1 MKFRVEIVVENDA
14 GGVTK
19 RLVALEKSC
28 DLPDG
33 VSVGLGMTMTDGKEI
48 LQAVQCSY
56 IDEQVK
62 TISRCHANCLK
73 CKEPMKRKDAWD
85 MTYRTVYGK
94 YTLTTDRLFTCC
106 EDGRKSFSPLAA
118 ALKTHTHPEL
128 DYLQAKWSSLISYG
142 QSLGILEDVLPIEGA
157 ISLSGMKTKVHEI
170 GLRIEGEHCAI
181 KYEDDMSANDKASE
195 TQPQTCVMVADA
207 GRIRAKVTK
216 EEGPRWFGAMVAKT
230 IGADSRCHAYV
241 QQLVESD
248 GERLVTFLE
257 QRNNLSNVELTIL
270 TDGGGDVKAASA
282 LHEKECLKILDW
294 FHLAMYF
301 QIILQIATRLKRW
314 RYNDKLTVLEEI
326 KHIKWKFWNGQ
337 QEAAL
342 DRIRLLAIWIGLK
355 ADTATKEKLSK
366 RLFDLGHYIEDNAAS
381 LVNYMQRHQDGLP
394 ISSAPA
400 ESAVNQIISHRFVKK
415 QQMRWTPEG
424 AHALLQV
431 RTAVLN
437 RELSDHFNRWYPGLA
452 INDENLPLAA

>member
-1 MKFRVEIVVENDA
+1 M
-14 GGVTK
+14 
-19 RLVALEKSC
+19 
-28 DLPDG
+28 
-33 VSVGLGMTMTDGKEI
+33 
-48 LQAVQCSY
+48 
-56 IDEQVK
+56 
-62 TISRCHANCLK
+62 
-73 CKEPMKRKDAWD
+73 
-85 MTYRTVYGK
+85 
-94 YTLTTDRLFTCC
+94 
-106 EDGRKSFSPLAA
+106 PL
-118 ALKTHTHPEL
+118 
-128 DYLQAKWSSLISYG
+128 SS
-142 QSLGILEDVLPIEGA
+142 
-157 ISLSGMKTKVHEI
+157 
-170 GLRIEGEHCAI
+170 
-181 KYEDDMSANDKASE
+181 
-195 TQPQTCVMVADA
+195 TQP
-207 GRIRAKVTK
+207 
-216 EEGPRWFGAMVAKT
+216 
-230 IGADSRCHAYV
+230 
-241 QQLVESD
+241 
-248 GERLVTFLE
+248 
-257 QRNNLSNVELTIL
+257 
-270 TDGGGDVKAASA
+270 
-282 LHEKECLKILDW
+282 
-294 FHLAMYF
+294 
-301 QIILQIATRLKRW
+301 
-314 RYNDKLTVLEEI
+314 LEEI